1 MRGFS
6 KVLVTGG
13 AGFIGSHLVDKLISR
28 GYVVVVFDNFH
39 LGEMES
45 FREILGRSSFEV
57 IEGDIRDR
65 KAVREAMD
73 GVDAVVHL
81 AALID
86 VEESVNNPLETHDV
100 NVNGTLNVLNE
111 AVRSSV
117 QKFLFASSTAVY
129 GEGNPLPLEEE
140 HSLNPI
146 SPYAASKVS
155 AEYYCK
161 AFNSCYGLGTVILR
175 YFNVYGPGQKHGAYS
190 GVITRFLQ
198 SALKNEPLIVYGDG
212 NQTRDFIHVDDV
224 VEATLLALENA
235 NSNGETFNVC
245 SGMPTSVNELA
256 ETVKKVIGKDL
267 KVNYDKPRKGDIKN
281 NYGDPSK
288 AEKIL
293 GFKAETSLREGLERL
308 RDSYSDFCSSS

>member
-6 KVLVTGG
+6 NVLVTGG

-28 GYVVVVFDNFH
+28 GYSVVVLDNFH
-39 LGEMES
+39 SGKIES
-45 FREILGRSSFEV
+45 FREILGRASFEV

-86 VEESVNNPLETHDV
+86 VEESVNNPLETRDV

-111 AVRSSV
+111 AVRSGV
-117 QKFLFASSTAVY
+117 RKLLFASSTAVY

-161 AFNSCYGLGTVILR
+161 AFNNCYGLSTVVLR
-175 YFNVYGPGQKHGAYS
+175 FFNVYGPGQKHSSYS
-190 GVITRFLQ
+190 GVITKFLQ
-198 SALKNEPLIVYGDG
+198 NALRDEPLVVYGDG
-212 NQTRDFIHVDDV
+212 KQTRDFIHIDDV
-224 VEATLLALENA
+224 VDATVLALEKA
-235 NSNGETFNVC
+235 NSKGETFNVC
-245 SGMPTSVNELA
+245 TGKPTSVNGLVEI
-256 ETVKKVIGKDL
+256 VKEIIEKDL
-267 KVNYDKPRKGDIKN
+267 KVSYDKPRKGDIKN

-308 RDSYSDFCSSS
+308 RDSYSDFCFSS

>member
-1 MRGFS
+1 
-6 KVLVTGG
+6 
-13 AGFIGSHLVDKLISR
+13 
-28 GYVVVVFDNFH
+28 
-39 LGEMES
+39 
-45 FREILGRSSFEV
+45 
-57 IEGDIRDR
+57 
-65 KAVREAMD
+65 
-73 GVDAVVHL
+73 
-81 AALID
+81 
-86 VEESVNNPLETHDV
+86 
-100 NVNGTLNVLNE
+100 VLNE

-117 QKFLFASSTAVY
+117 RKFLFASSTAVY
-129 GEGNPLPLEEE
+129 GEGNPLPLKEE

-155 AEYYCK
+155 SECYCK
-161 AFNSCYGLGTVILR
+161 AFNSCYGLGAVVLR
-175 YFNVYGPGQKHGAYS
+175 YFNVYGPRQKHGAYS
-190 GVITRFLQ
+190 GVIKRFLHN
-198 SALKNEPLIVYGDG
+198 ALKGEPLIVYGDG

-256 ETVKKVIGKDL
+256 ETVKEVMGKDL